1 MVSYSEIKK
10 TALEVFGID
19 TIFPYQWLVISNIL
33 DIEAR
38 YEGCFEAEKS
48 LEAEQQE
55 DDILNKQIVLFPTGA
70 GKSLCFQLPSLFL
83 KKPTLVIYPLLAL
96 MRDQEKKLKDKVNT
110 VIFIGGQT
118 KQERDEA

>member
-38 YEGCFEAEKS
+38 YEGRFEAEKS

-70 GKSLCFQLPSLFL
+70 GKSLCFQLPSLFF
-83 KKPTLVIYPLLAL
+83 KKANFSNLPITCFNA
-96 MRDQEKKLKDKVNT
+96 RSRKKIK
-110 VIFIGGQT
+110 
-118 KQERDEA
+118 R